1 MPQGGEYNPSSSFPV
16 ARRVNSSHSIMM
28 EDDMETGTLGAY
40 QDKLRTF
47 PNMRT
52 KPYTP
57 LVSSFLPFN
66 TDQVAT
72 ATTSPY
78 QQTPLPSYSSP
89 PSSLLCISYACLLPF
104 FCRYFVFYLVSMF
117 VSSSFFCSSA
127 WELSFTSE
135 LLLLQSS
142 SLSSLFVFSASLWPY
157 ILQSGSSQ
165 KMRGLLKWFR

>member
-57 LVSSFLPFN
+57 LVRFSFPN
-66 TDQVAT
+66 P
-72 ATTSPY
+72 TSFITHFFIIY
-78 QQTPLPSYSSP
+78 IY
-89 PSSLLCISYACLLPF
+89 ISHACLLPY
-104 FCRYFVFYLVSMF
+104 FCRYFVFYWVSMF

-135 LLLLQSS
+135 LLLLL
-142 SLSSLFVFSASLWPY
+142 SLSLLSLFVFSASLWPY